1 MLNGPGSSVPSDVK
15 DSTMACCGETQIALK
30 NGFTIPAKD
39 VMLGMEL
46 SHGTVHGLVKK
57 LTVASCEYKGCKFA
71 PGTAVWCDTDK
82 IYKRVSDIVP
92 AKYLDSEAVYISFIV
107 TPSSVVETSNGI
119 IFRDYIEIH
128 DSSLELPYSYALEK
142 EDVGLEC

>member
-1 MLNGPGSSVPSDVK
+1 
-15 DSTMACCGETQIALK
+15 MACCGETQIALK